1 MERRLAAILAADV
14 VGYSRLVGVDEEGTL
29 LALKSL
35 RTDIIEP
42 LIADHRGR
50 VVKLMGDGILVEFQS
65 AADAV
70 KCAVD
75 WQEQLMA
82 QKSERKLTFRIGIN
96 LGDVVIDGDDILGD
110 GVNIAARLEGSADPG
125 GIAVSD
131 TVKQNVAANL
141 DLPFVDQGV
150 QTLKNISEPVRVW
163 TLGDAG
169 SLSHD
174 FEQSKP
180 PSNKPSIAVLPFK
193 NLSGDPD
200 QDYFS
205 DGLTEDLI
213 TAISYWRT
221 FPVIARNS
229 TFSFK
234 GRSAKAAD
242 IGTEL
247 GAKYLLEGSV
257 RKSGS
262 RIRVTASL
270 IDAARELE
278 LWGERFD
285 RDVVDI
291 FDVQDEITARV
302 AAVVGHQIE
311 QAELVRVSESRS
323 SDVTAWDLVVRG
335 IPHFLEHS
343 CQGNQ
348 SARRYFQ
355 QATERANDYSD
366 AWAYLAWTHSHDL
379 MMGCPV
385 DRDEAAR
392 LGLRAGKRAVSLND
406 ASALAHLALSS
417 VFVWTGDAKNGL
429 AQAQRAREL
438 NPNDVRASFAV
449 GNRLTL
455 TGELEQ
461 GIEIIEA
468 AMILNPRDPYRWHY
482 FGYLSRAYLSLG
494 DPARATE
501 WAQRAVQMKPDQADT
516 HFRLALCHAHSG
528 LIDETREELSKS
540 EALDPGFVERKKAWT
555 PYPSEERNEQLL
567 APLRAEG
574 LL

>member
-1 MERRLAAILAADV
+1 MDRRLAAILAADV
-14 VGYSRLVGVDEEGTL
+14 VGYSRLVGADEEGTL
-29 LALKSL
+29 VALKSL
-35 RTDIIEP
+35 REEMIEP

-50 VVKLMGDGILVEFQS
+50 VVKLMGDGILAEFQS
-65 AADAV
+65 AVDAV
-70 KCAVD
+70 KCAID
-75 WQEQLMA
+75 WQQNMQA
-82 QKSERKLTFRIGIN
+82 QAGGGALSFRIGIN

-110 GVNIAARLEGSADPG
+110 GVNIAARLEGAADPG

-131 TVKQNVAANL
+131 TVKQNVAASL
-141 DLPFVDQGV
+141 GLSFVDQGLKS
-150 QTLKNISEPVRVW
+150 LKNINEPVRVW
-163 TLGDAG
+163 TWRGGAPAVDAPARAA
-169 SLSHD
+169 
-174 FEQSKP
+174 P
-180 PSNKPSIAVLPFK
+180 PSNKPPIAVLPFK

-242 IGTEL
+242 IGKEL
-247 GAKYLLEGSV
+247 GATYLLEGSV
-257 RKSGS
+257 RRAGS
-262 RIRVTASL
+262 RIRVSASL
-270 IDAARELE
+270 IDAAREIE

-302 AAVVGHQIE
+302 ATVVGHQIE
-311 QAELVRVSESRS
+311 RAELDRLSESRS
-323 SDVTAWDLVVRG
+323 SDITAWDLLVRG

-343 CQGNQ
+343 CQGNIE
-348 SARRYFQ
+348 ARKFFLE
-355 QATERANDYSD
+355 ATERASDYSD
-366 AWAYLAWTHSHDL
+366 AWAYLAWSHSHDL
-379 MMGCPV
+379 MMGCAI
-385 DRDEAAR
+385 DREDATRLAFEAGR
-392 LGLRAGKRAVSLND
+392 RAVRLND

-417 VFVWTGDAKNGL
+417 VFVWTGDAENGL
-429 AQAQRAREL
+429 AEAQRAREL

-461 GIEIIEA
+461 GIEIIEE
-468 AMILNPRDPYRWHY
+468 AMTLNPRDPYRWHY

-494 DPARATE
+494 HPGRATE
-501 WAQRAVQMKPDQADT
+501 WARRAVQMKPDQPDT

-528 LIDETREELSKS
+528 LLDEAREELRTADTL
-540 EALDPGFVERKKAWT
+540 EPGFLERKKSWK
-555 PYPSEERNEQLL
+555 PYPSEARNEQLL